1 MRVLPFEIPKN
12 PNTTLIYQE
21 DCGPIFYNKLH
32 QHKEVQVSF
41 IRSGQ
46 GTLFIGDNIGSFKE
60 NDMIIIG
67 SNLPHLFKSNN
78 ETNSASHMQSI
89 FFNIESIQ
97 NSFNQLLELAVL
109 NPFFEDCKYGFKISD
124 HDAQFANCFNQIK
137 EANPFYRIQYFQEL
151 LYLATNDAK
160 QLLSSKI
167 YKKPLK
173 AEDGLRMQKIID
185 FTIENFKNEIRL
197 NEVSNIASMSA
208 NAFCRYFKNKTNKS
222 YFDYVNELRV
232 EYACKQLLAESI
244 SIAEISSLS
253 GFNSHSYFNRVFR
266 RQKHMTPKEYIQY
279 HNLV

>member
-1 MRVLPFEIPKN
+1 MKVLPFEIPKN

-21 DCGPIFYNKLH
+21 DSGAVFYNKLH

-46 GTLFIGDNIGSFKE
+46 GTLFIGDNITSFKE
-60 NDMIIIG
+60 NDMIVIG
-67 SNLPHLFKSNN
+67 SNLPHLFKSSS
-78 ETNSASHMQSI
+78 EASNPSIMQSV
-89 FFNIESIQ
+89 FFNMESVQ
-97 NSFNQLLELAVL
+97 NSFNQLLELTVL
-109 NPFFEDCKYGFKISD
+109 NPFFEDCKYGFKITD
-124 HDAQFANCFNQIK
+124 HDDQFSNCFNQIK
-137 EANPFYRIQYFQEL
+137 EANPFYRIYYFQEL

-160 QLLSSKI
+160 QILSSKI

-185 FTIENFKNEIRL
+185 FTIDNFKNEIRL
-197 NEVSNIASMSA
+197 NEVSSIASMTE

-232 EYACKQLLAESI
+232 EHACKQLLEESI

-253 GFNSHSYFNRVFR
+253 GFNSPSYFNRVFR
-266 RQKHMTPKEYIQY
+266 KQKHMTPKEYIQY